1 MKPWSTTI
9 SLGKKILEELN
20 QQRGTDT
27 TARWLAHL
35 LAEKIELATSAPDN
49 DEGESIR
56 KQCLELIL
64 QIWERR
70 ERFPLAIPLASAIQ
84 DLNTLLKPK
93 SYFPA
98 SETSKSPTLELFRK
112 LIQFHKQE
120 SQVCFALWISQLDL
134 SLERAHITDN
144 PEHLSD
150 DELRVASFLVES
162 QDELSGDNAKVCGK
176 TIPDFGSLP
185 DKEKEAICHTI
196 LKEIA
201 EKRSALL

>member
-20 QQRGTDT
+20 EQRGTDT

-35 LAEKIELATSAPDN
+35 LAEKMELATSAPDN
-49 DEGESIR
+49 EEGESVR

-84 DLNTLLKPK
+84 DLNTLLNPRP
-93 SYFPA
+93 YFSA
-98 SETSKSPTLELFRK
+98 SEAKKSPSLDLFQK
-112 LIQFHKQE
+112 LIQLHKQE

-144 PEHLSD
+144 PEYLSD
-150 DELRVASFLVES
+150 DELRVASFLVDY
-162 QDELSGDNAKVCGK
+162 QDELSGDEAKVGGL
-176 TIPDFGSLP
+176 TVPGFNSLP
-185 DKEKEAICHTI
+185 VQEKEAICHRI
-196 LKEIA
+196 LKEIS